1 MINLSRPQKDVVL
14 SFFQND
20 IRLVKKYFMM
30 ISFDFDENFKY
41 SVFKE
46 FIFSAAGMMKDID
59 HAIYNA
65 ELLSSF
71 KVIQALDQSFS
82 EFKSKSKHALQV
94 YNKEF
99 LHAQEEYVL
108 QLRTYDALKAELQML
123 ISSEQTLHTQL
134 KLEDAKIKEL
144 KSKNQ
149 LKELPKEKVDKIK
162 MLRREHVDTVHFL
175 GQRRNELDAVQSL
188 LASFENEHKAIF
200 MDFFKTVKE
209 KLEYQ
214 YSQSLSYFGFEFNE
228 KLFVDSEK
236 SEMVKKFKKDAHI
249 IGDLNLCKYVEY
261 YLKNVN
267 PDALADKEKKDN
279 LLAAKQYCK
288 NLKERANLF

>member
-1 MINLSRPQKDVVL
+1 MINLSTPQKDVVL

-20 IRLVKKYFMM
+20 IKLVKKYFMM

-41 SVFKE
+41 SVFRE
-46 FIFSAAGMMKDID
+46 FIFSAAGMMRDID
-59 HAIYNA
+59 QAIYNA

-71 KVIQALDQSFS
+71 KIIQALDQSFS

-94 YNKEF
+94 YDKEF
-99 LHAQEEYVL
+99 LHAQVDYVSH
-108 QLRTYDALKAELQML
+108 QHSYEGLKAELQML
-123 ISSEQTLHTQL
+123 ISSEQNLHTQL

-144 KSKNQ
+144 KSMGK
-149 LKELPKEKVDKIK
+149 LKELPKEQVDRIK

-175 GQRRNELDAVQSL
+175 GQRRNELDAVL
-188 LASFENEHKAIF
+188 GKLCAFENEHKAIF
-200 MDFFKTVKE
+200 MEFFKSVKE

-249 IGDLNLCKYVEY
+249 IGDFNLCKYVEY

-279 LLAAKQYCK
+279 LLAAKRYCA
-288 NLKERANLF
+288 NLRERANLF